1 MSTPAT
7 STRQPESGEQAPPD
21 SPLTTKEGWRRYVEH
36 ETVPPKLLTAAERAV
51 LSGRQRAAADDR
63 RREYHAEL
71 PLVNTPT
78 IRKVISTARLLIQLN
93 RHQVSARRGVIL
105 SGASG
110 TGKTTALT
118 QLGRAHELATRKP
131 HPHDRARLPVV
142 YVTVPPAATPKMLAQ
157 EFARFFGLTFPARA
171 THTDIVDA
179 VCATAAHVH
188 VDLVL
193 VDELHNLNLGS
204 RAGAEASDQ
213 LKYFA
218 ERLPATF
225 AYAGI
230 DIESQGLD
238 AVLTALML
246 CAHIWSPDGRPV
258 PSGTW
263 DTWDDRLDILI
274 PFDRK
279 KQDYI
284 DFSTS
289 RLFAAVYP
297 EAVAL
302 APLIASAFWRRLAG
316 GTEAEQARYFAEVA
330 RRVTYP
336 YKPTD
341 RSGDAVAH
349 WALADSWR
357 PPSRPLITYK
367 PGRVRGTLPGLAA
380 NRLARHERSA
390 KWFSRSRRNQGRYLL
405 FHGHLKPA
413 LLRERED
420 QYVKWEGTV
429 WHSERTDDQMKE
441 QVAKMRRA
449 LEGTDPRTPH
459 QRPRTVRSW

>member
-7 STRQPESGEQAPPD
+7 RTPKPDIEDLAPPD

-36 ETVPPKLLTAAERAV
+36 EVHPPTLLSAAQRSALTARER
-51 LSGRQRAAADDR
+51 GRQDDR
-63 RREYHAEL
+63 RREYHADL

-78 IRKVISTARLLIQLN
+78 IRKVISTSRLLVQLN

-118 QLGRAHELATRKP
+118 QLGRAHELATRRR
-131 HPHDRARLPVV
+131 HPRDRSRLPVL
-142 YVTVPPAATPKMLAQ
+142 YVTVPPAATPKMLAT

-230 DIESQGLD
+230 DVESQGLFAVTRGRQIAGRFVVIPAAPFSYATNAD
-238 AVLTALML
+238 KDAWRGLVSALETMLRLHEHNPGTLTAMSAYLFHRTGGMIGSLSQLIRGAAVLA
-246 CAHIWSPDGRPV
+246 IEDG
-258 PSGTW
+258 S
-263 DTWDDRLDILI
+263 
-274 PFDRK
+274 
-279 KQDYI
+279 
-284 DFSTS
+284 
-289 RLFAAVYP
+289 
-297 EAVAL
+297 EAV
-302 APLIASAFWRRLAG
+302 
-316 GTEAEQARYFAEVA
+316 TEELLELVPVDYAAEQSEKVTAPAKA
-330 RRVTYP
+330 TGRR
-336 YKPTD
+336 
-341 RSGDAVAH
+341 
-349 WALADSWR
+349 
-357 PPSRPLITYK
+357 
-367 PGRVRGTLPGLAA
+367 
-380 NRLARHERSA
+380 
-390 KWFSRSRRNQGRYLL
+390 
-405 FHGHLKPA
+405 
-413 LLRERED
+413 
-420 QYVKWEGTV
+420 
-429 WHSERTDDQMKE
+429 
-441 QVAKMRRA
+441 RRA
-449 LEGTDPRTPH
+449 A
-459 QRPRTVRSW
+459 

>member
-7 STRQPESGEQAPPD
+7 ATPQPDTDEQAPPD

-36 ETVPPKLLTAAERAV
+36 ETAAPKLLPAAERAA
-51 LSGRQRAAADDR
+51 LTGRERARVDER
-63 RREYHAEL
+63 RREYHADL

-118 QLGRAHELATRKP
+118 QLGRAHELATRKR
-131 HPHDRARLPVV
+131 HPHDRSRLPVV

-204 RAGAEASDQ
+204 RSGAEASDQ

-230 DIESQGLD
+230 DIESQGLFAGTRGRQIAGRFVVIRAAPFSYATTGD
-238 AVLTALML
+238 KEAWRGLVGTLESMLRLHEHAPGTLSAMSDYLFHRTGGMIGSLSQLIRGAAVLAIEDESERITEDLLAL
-246 CAHIWSPDGRPV
+246 V
-258 PSGTW
+258 P
-263 DTWDDRLDILI
+263 
-274 PFDRK
+274 
-279 KQDYI
+279 I
-284 DFSTS
+284 DF
-289 RLFAAVYP
+289 A
-297 EAVAL
+297 
-302 APLIASAFWRRLAG
+302 
-316 GTEAEQARYFAEVA
+316 AEQSEQLTAPAKA
-330 RRVTYP
+330 TGRR
-336 YKPTD
+336 
-341 RSGDAVAH
+341 
-349 WALADSWR
+349 
-357 PPSRPLITYK
+357 
-367 PGRVRGTLPGLAA
+367 
-380 NRLARHERSA
+380 
-390 KWFSRSRRNQGRYLL
+390 
-405 FHGHLKPA
+405 
-413 LLRERED
+413 
-420 QYVKWEGTV
+420 
-429 WHSERTDDQMKE
+429 
-441 QVAKMRRA
+441 RRA
-449 LEGTDPRTPH
+449 A
-459 QRPRTVRSW
+459 